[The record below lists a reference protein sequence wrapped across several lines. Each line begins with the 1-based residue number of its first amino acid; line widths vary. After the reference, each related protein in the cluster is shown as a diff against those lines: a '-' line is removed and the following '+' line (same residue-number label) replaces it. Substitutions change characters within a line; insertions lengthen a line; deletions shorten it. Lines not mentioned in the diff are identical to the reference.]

1 MAESLGC
8 TLDELG
14 DRISS
19 AEYSLRLYY
28 RDLYGRRTPTVLL
41 AKLLALTFNL
51 YRPEDRAPMTEDD
64 LLPRLVDELSRPAA
78 PASAPAATGADL
90 RAFLAELN

>member
-1 MAESLGC
+1 M
-8 TLDELG
+8 
-14 DRISS
+14 
-19 AEYSLRLYY
+19 
-28 RDLYGRRTPTVLL
+28 LL

-64 LLPRLVDELSRPAA
+64 LLPRLADALSRPAPEA
-78 PASAPAATGADL
+78 APAATGADL